1 MLGTPI
7 LDCYQNGTDT
17 PISAFHR
24 GLTCHRIINF
34 LSNMPVFSVGSDIFG
49 RRGGGGSQVFSIQSG
64 QRSLR
69 RCFSD
74 DGSEQTQERDLFSSH
89 TCIHVY
95 APIRRCQMHC
105 MMGNLRSAGR
115 QKLDKEVLRIVEPSA
130 SLITLFL
137 SFFFLSLFLW

>member
-7 LDCYQNGTDT
+7 LDCYQNRTDT

-24 GLTCHRIINF
+24 GLTCHQIINF
-34 LSNMPVFSVGSDIFG
+34 LSNIPVFSVGSDIFG

-74 DGSEQTQERDLFSSH
+74 DGSEQTRERDLFSSH

-105 MMGNLRSAGR
+105 MMGNLRAAGR
-115 QKLDKEVLRIVEPSA
+115 QKLDKEVLRIEEPSG

-137 SFFFLSLFLW
+137 SLF

>member
-7 LDCYQNGTDT
+7 LDCYQKRTDT

-24 GLTCHRIINF
+24 GLTCYQIINF
-34 LSNMPVFSVGSDIFG
+34 RSDIPVFSVGSEIFG

-74 DGSEQTQERDLFSSH
+74 DASEQTRERDLFSSH

-95 APIRRCQMHC
+95 APIWHCQMHC
-105 MMGNLRSAGR
+105 MMGNLRAAGR
-115 QKLDKEVLRIVEPSA
+115 QKLDKKVWRIEEPSG

-137 SFFFLSLFLW
+137 SLFFCFFFS

>member
-7 LDCYQNGTDT
+7 LDCYQNRTDK

-24 GLTCHRIINF
+24 GLTCHQILNF
-34 LSNMPVFSVGSDIFG
+34 QSNIPVFSVRSHIFV
-49 RRGGGGSQVFSIQSG
+49 RRGGSQVFSIQSG

-74 DGSEQTQERDLFSSH
+74 DESEQTRERDLFSSH
-89 TCIHVY
+89 TCIHMY
-95 APIRRCQMHC
+95 APIWHCQMHY
-105 MMGNLRSAGR
+105 MMGNLRTAGR
-115 QKLDKEVLRIVEPSA
+115 QKLDKEVLRIEEPSG

-137 SFFFLSLFLW
+137 SLFFCFFFS